1 MESDLEKSSSKY
13 VDAAAPVGED
23 DITIAPE
30 MKVIGTV
37 QLLVHNETVL
47 IPTPSPD
54 PKGLFQ
60 FCHFIMNSNLT
71 LPGRSPQ
78 SPYLAE
84 MGHSYSARCL

>member
-1 MESDLEKSSSKY
+1 MERDLEKSASKY
-13 VDAAAPVGED
+13 IDAAAPAGED

-30 MKVIGTV
+30 KKVVGTV

-60 FCHFIMNSNLT
+60 SCRFLLPLT
-71 LPGRSPQ
+71 LLRRSPQ

-84 MGHSYSARCL
+84 MGNSYSTRRL